1 MQFSTFQQD
10 LNTWQGSSLIFGIV
24 EEDLKN
30 QLQKIDF
37 IIDSKLLQEKIN
49 QKKFKGEKG
58 KILNFDFFDQRLQ
71 TLKIIGLGESK
82 NIKSNDIKNSLA
94 DVVRKSADK
103 EEKISILFPW
113 ELINSP
119 EEIQSF
125 GESARL
131 SAYKDNRF
139 NSKRDDKKVLKEIEF
154 LNLNKFKNINFN
166 ETKYICEGVELARRL
181 VAAPPNSLT
190 PLEMS
195 IQASK
200 IAKDHGLEIKI
211 LEKNECEDLGMGAY
225 LAVAKGSDLEPK
237 FIHLTLKSKSPVKE
251 KIALVGKGL
260 TFDSGGYNLKVG
272 ASQIE
277 MMKYDMGGS
286 AAVLGAAKALGAIKP
301 DGLEIHF
308 IVAACENMINGSAVH
323 PGDVI
328 KASNGKTIEINNTDA
343 EGRLTLADA
352 LTYASNLKPDSII
365 DLATLTGAIVVALGN
380 DVAGFWTN
388 NNMMAKELKTASSQA
403 GEELW
408 QMPLQ
413 KSYKDGLKSHIAD
426 MKNTGPRA
434 GGSITAALFL
444 EEFFDKNIKWAHID
458 IAGTCWTDKNKGVHP
473 SGATG
478 YGVKTLVQWIKIKD
492 EMKNNYSDQTLI
504 DLAFSFHNLSNC

>member
-37 IIDSKLLQEKIN
+37 IIDSKLLLEKIN

-82 NIKSNDIKNSLA
+82 KIKSNDIKNSLA
-94 DVVRKSADK
+94 DVIRKSSDK

-139 NSKRDDKKVLKEIEF
+139 NSKRDDKKGLKEIEF
-154 LNLNKFKNINFN
+154 LNLNKFKNIDFN
-166 ETKYICEGVELARRL
+166 ETEYICEGVELARRL

-388 NNMMAKELKTASSQA
+388 NDMMAMDLKTASSQA

-458 IAGTCWTDKNKGVHP
+458 IAGTCWTDKNKGIHP

-478 YGVKTLVQWIKIKD
+478 YGVKTLVQWIKNKR
-492 EMKNNYSDQTLI
+492 
-504 DLAFSFHNLSNC
+504 

>member
-10 LNTWQGSSLIFGIV
+10 LNTWQGTSLIFGIF
-24 EEDLKN
+24 EEDLQN
-30 QLQKIDF
+30 QLEKIDF
-37 IIDSKLLQEKIN
+37 IIDSNLLLEKIN

-58 KILNFDFFDQRLQ
+58 KVLNFDFLDQKLQ

-82 NIKSNDIKNSLA
+82 TINSNDIKNSLA
-94 DVVRKSADK
+94 DVIRKCTDID
-103 EEKISILFPW
+103 EKISILFPW
-113 ELINSP
+113 ELINSQ
-119 EEIQSF
+119 EEIESF
-125 GESARL
+125 GECARL

-139 NSKRDDKKVLKEIEF
+139 NSKRDNKKVLKEIEF
-154 LNLNKFKNINFN
+154 LNLNKFRNINFN
-166 ETKYICEGVELARRL
+166 ETEYICEGVELARRL

-195 IQASK
+195 EQASR

-211 LEKNECEDLGMGAY
+211 LEKNDCEDLNMGAY

-388 NNMMAKELKTASSQA
+388 DNSMAKDLKEASSQA
-403 GEELW
+403 GEALW

-426 MKNTGPRA
+426 MKNTGPRP

-444 EEFFDKNIKWAHID
+444 EEFFDSNIKWAHID
-458 IAGTCWTDKNKGVHP
+458 IAGTCWTDRSKGINP

-478 YGVKTLVQWIKIKD
+478 YGVKTLVQWIKNKQRD
-492 EMKNNYSDQTLI
+492 NK
-504 DLAFSFHNLSNC
+504 

>member
-37 IIDSKLLQEKIN
+37 IIDSKLLLEKIN

-82 NIKSNDIKNSLA
+82 NINSNDIKNSLA
-94 DVVRKSADK
+94 DVIRKSSDK

-154 LNLNKFKNINFN
+154 LNLNKFKNISFN
-166 ETKYICEGVELARRL
+166 ETEYICEGVELARRL

-388 NNMMAKELKTASSQA
+388 NNMMAKDLKTASSQA

-458 IAGTCWTDKNKGVHP
+458 IAGTCWTDKNKGIHP

-478 YGVKTLVQWIKIKD
+478 YGVKTLVQWIKNKR
-492 EMKNNYSDQTLI
+492 
-504 DLAFSFHNLSNC
+504 

>member
-10 LNTWQGSSLIFGIV
+10 LNTWQGSTLIYGIV

-30 QLQKIDF
+30 QLEEIDF

-82 NIKSNDIKNSLA
+82 NINSNDIKNSLA

-154 LNLNKFKNINFN
+154 LNLNKFKNIDFN
-166 ETKYICEGVELARRL
+166 ETEYICEGVELARRL

-388 NNMMAKELKTASSQA
+388 NNMMAKDLKTASSQA

-458 IAGTCWTDKNKGVHP
+458 IAGTCWTDKNKGIHP

-478 YGVKTLVQWIKIKD
+478 YGVKTLVQWIKNKR
-492 EMKNNYSDQTLI
+492 
-504 DLAFSFHNLSNC
+504 

>member
-1 MQFSTFQQD
+1 MQFSTFQKNLD
-10 LNTWQGSSLIFGIV
+10 EWQGVSLIFGV
-24 EEDLKN
+24 LEEEIES
-30 QLQKIDF
+30 QLETIKFVVDP
-37 IIDSKLLQEKIN
+37 KLLLKKITT
-49 QKKFKGEKG
+49 KKFKGEKG
-58 KILNFDFFDQRLQ
+58 GILNFEFLDQKLEN
-71 TLKIIGLGESK
+71 LIIIGLGKTK
-82 NIKSNDIKNSLA
+82 NLNKGDIKNTLGNLI
-94 DVVRKSADK
+94 RKIVDK
-103 EEKISILFPW
+103 NEKISILLPW
-113 ELINSP
+113 ELNSQLEINHLA
-119 EEIQSF
+119 
-125 GESARL
+125 ESMRL

-139 NSKRDDKKVLKEIEF
+139 NKKKDEKRVLREIEF
-154 LNLNKFKNINFN
+154 LNSNKFENISFE
-166 ETKYICEGVELARRL
+166 ETEKICEGVELARRL

-190 PLEMS
+190 PQAMS
-195 IQASK
+195 IKASQ
-200 IAKDHGLEIKI
+200 IAKDHDLEIKI
-211 LEKNECEDLGMGAY
+211 LDAKECENLGMGAY

-237 FIHLTLKSKSPVKE
+237 FIHLTLKSEGPIKE

-301 DGLEIHF
+301 KGLEIHF

-323 PGDVI
+323 PGDVV

-365 DLATLTGAIVVALGN
+365 DLATLTGAIVIALGN
-380 DVAGFWTN
+380 DVAGFWSN
-388 NNMMAKELKTASSQA
+388 NNDLANDLKTASA
-403 GEELW
+403 EVGEELW

-444 EEFFDKNIKWAHID
+444 EEFFDENIKWAHID
-458 IAGTCWTDKNKGVHP
+458 IAGTCWTDKNNGINP

-478 YGVKTLVQWIKIKD
+478 FGVKTLVQWIKNK
-492 EMKNNYSDQTLI
+492 
-504 DLAFSFHNLSNC
+504 

>member
-10 LNTWQGSSLIFGIV
+10 LNTWQGSTLIFGIV

-30 QLQKIDF
+30 QLKKIDF

-82 NIKSNDIKNSLA
+82 NINSNDIKNSLA
-94 DVVRKSADK
+94 DVIRKSSDK

-113 ELINSP
+113 ELINSQ

-131 SAYKDNRF
+131 STYKDNRF
-139 NSKRDDKKVLKEIEF
+139 NSKRDEKKVLKEIEF
-154 LNLNKFKNINFN
+154 LNLNKFKNINFI
-166 ETKYICEGVELARRL
+166 ETEYICEGVELARRL

-388 NNMMAKELKTASSQA
+388 NNMMAKDLKTASSQA

-458 IAGTCWTDKNKGVHP
+458 IAGTCWTDKNKGIHP

-478 YGVKTLVQWIKIKD
+478 YGVKTLVQWIKNKR
-492 EMKNNYSDQTLI
+492 
-504 DLAFSFHNLSNC
+504 

>member
-37 IIDSKLLQEKIN
+37 IIDSKLLQEKIT

-82 NIKSNDIKNSLA
+82 NINSNDIKNSLA
-94 DVVRKSADK
+94 DVIRKSADK

-154 LNLNKFKNINFN
+154 LNLNKFKNIDFN
-166 ETKYICEGVELARRL
+166 ETEYICEGVELARRL

-388 NNMMAKELKTASSQA
+388 NNMMAKDLKTASSQA

-458 IAGTCWTDKNKGVHP
+458 IAGTCWTDKNKGIHP

-478 YGVKTLVQWIKIKD
+478 YGVKTLVQWIKNKR
-492 EMKNNYSDQTLI
+492 
-504 DLAFSFHNLSNC
+504 

>member
-37 IIDSKLLQEKIN
+37 IIDSKLLLEKIN

-71 TLKIIGLGESK
+71 NLKIIGLGESK
-82 NIKSNDIKNSLA
+82 NINSNDIKNSLA
-94 DVVRKSADK
+94 DVIRKSADK

-154 LNLNKFKNINFN
+154 LNLNKFKNIDFN
-166 ETKYICEGVELARRL
+166 ETEYICEGVELARRL

-388 NNMMAKELKTASSQA
+388 NNMMAKDLKTASSQA

-458 IAGTCWTDKNKGVHP
+458 IAGTCWTDKNKGIHP

-478 YGVKTLVQWIKIKD
+478 YGVKTLVQWIKNKR
-492 EMKNNYSDQTLI
+492 
-504 DLAFSFHNLSNC
+504 

>member
-10 LNTWQGSSLIFGIV
+10 LNTWQGTTLIFGIV

-49 QKKFKGEKG
+49 QKKFRGEKG

-82 NIKSNDIKNSLA
+82 NINSNDIKNSLA
-94 DVVRKSADK
+94 DVIRKSSDK

-113 ELINSP
+113 ELINSQ

-131 SAYKDNRF
+131 SSYKDNRF
-139 NSKRDDKKVLKEIEF
+139 NSKRYDKKVLKEIEF

-166 ETKYICEGVELARRL
+166 ETEYICEGVELARRL

-195 IQASK
+195 RQALK

-301 DGLEIHF
+301 DELEIHF

-388 NNMMAKELKTASSQA
+388 NNMMARDLKTASSQA

-478 YGVKTLVQWIKIKD
+478 YGVKTLVQWIKNKI
-492 EMKNNYSDQTLI
+492 
-504 DLAFSFHNLSNC
+504 

>member
-1 MQFSTFQQD
+1 MQFSTLQQD
-10 LNTWQGSSLIFGIV
+10 LNTWQGSLLIFGIV
-24 EEDLKN
+24 EEDLNN

-37 IIDSKLLQEKIN
+37 IIDSKLLQEKII

-58 KILNFDFFDQRLQ
+58 KVLNFDFFDQRLQ
-71 TLKIIGLGESK
+71 SLKIIGLGESK
-82 NIKSNDIKNSLA
+82 NINSNDIKNSLA
-94 DVVRKSADK
+94 DVIRKSSDK
-103 EEKISILFPW
+103 EEKISILLPW

-139 NSKRDDKKVLKEIEF
+139 NSKRDDQKVLKEIEF
-154 LNLNKFKNINFN
+154 LNLNKFKNIDFN
-166 ETKYICEGVELARRL
+166 ETEYICEGVELARRL
-181 VAAPPNSLT
+181 IAAPPNSLT

-195 IQASK
+195 LEASK

-388 NNMMAKELKTASSQA
+388 NNMMARDLKTASSQA

-458 IAGTCWTDKNKGVHP
+458 IAGTCWTDKNKGIHP

-478 YGVKTLVQWIKIKD
+478 YGVKTLVQWIKNKR
-492 EMKNNYSDQTLI
+492 
-504 DLAFSFHNLSNC
+504 

>member
-10 LNTWQGSSLIFGIV
+10 LNTWQGSTLIFGIV

-30 QLQKIDF
+30 QLEKIDF

-82 NIKSNDIKNSLA
+82 NINSTDIKNSLA
-94 DVVRKSADK
+94 DVIRKSADK

-113 ELINSP
+113 ELINSE

-125 GESARL
+125 VESARL

-154 LNLNKFKNINFN
+154 LNLNKFKNISFN
-166 ETKYICEGVELARRL
+166 ETEYICEGVELARRL

-388 NNMMAKELKTASSQA
+388 NKMMAKDLKIASSQA
-403 GEELW
+403 GEALW

-444 EEFFDKNIKWAHID
+444 EEFFDRNINWAHID
-458 IAGTCWTDKNKGVHP
+458 IAGTCWTDKNKGIHP

-478 YGVKTLVQWIKIKD
+478 YGVKTLVQWIKNKR
-492 EMKNNYSDQTLI
+492 
-504 DLAFSFHNLSNC
+504 

>member
-10 LNTWQGSSLIFGIV
+10 LNTWQGSTLIFGIV

-82 NIKSNDIKNSLA
+82 NINSNDIKNSLA
-94 DVVRKSADK
+94 DVIRKSSDK

-131 SAYKDNRF
+131 SAFKDNRF
-139 NSKRDDKKVLKEIEF
+139 NNKRDDKKVLKEIEF

-166 ETKYICEGVELARRL
+166 ETEYICEGVELARRL

-388 NNMMAKELKTASSQA
+388 NNMMAKDLKTASSQA

-408 QMPLQ
+408 QVPLQ

-458 IAGTCWTDKNKGVHP
+458 IAGTCWTDKNKGIHP

-478 YGVKTLVQWIKIKD
+478 YGVKTLVQWIKNKR
-492 EMKNNYSDQTLI
+492 
-504 DLAFSFHNLSNC
+504 

>member
-1 MQFSTFQQD
+1 MQLSTFQQD
-10 LNTWQGSSLIFGIV
+10 LNTWQGPTLIFGIF
-24 EEDLKN
+24 EDDIKN
-30 QLQKIDF
+30 QLEKIDF
-37 IIDSKLLQEKIN
+37 IIDANLLVEKIN
-49 QKKFKGEKG
+49 QKKFNGEKG
-58 KILNFDFFDQRLQ
+58 KVLKFDFFDHKLQ
-71 TLKIIGLGESK
+71 TLTLIGLGERK
-82 NIKSNDIKNSLA
+82 NINSNEIKNSLA
-94 DVVRKSADK
+94 EIIRKSSDK
-103 EEKISILFPW
+103 EEKISILLPW
-113 ELINSP
+113 ELINS
-119 EEIQSF
+119 EDEIKSF
-125 GESARL
+125 AGSGRL

-139 NSKRDDKKVLKEIEF
+139 NSKRDDEKVLKEIEF
-154 LNLNKFKNINFN
+154 LNLNKFKNISFS
-166 ETKYICEGVELARRL
+166 ETEYLCEGVELARRL

-190 PLEMS
+190 PLEMAR
-195 IQASK
+195 QASK
-200 IAKDHGLEIKI
+200 IAKEHDLEIRI
-211 LEKNECEDLGMGAY
+211 LERNECEDLGMGAY
-225 LAVAKGSDLEPK
+225 LAVAQGSDLEPK
-237 FIHLTLKSKSPVKE
+237 FIHLTLKSKSPAKE

-388 NNMMAKELKTASSQA
+388 NNIMAKDLKKASSQV

-444 EEFFDKNIKWAHID
+444 EEFFDSNIKWAHID
-458 IAGTCWTDKNKGVHP
+458 IAGTCWTDKNKGINP

-478 YGVKTLVQWIKIKD
+478 YGVKTLVQWIKNKEQD
-492 EMKNNYSDQTLI
+492 KK
-504 DLAFSFHNLSNC
+504 

>member
-1 MQFSTFQQD
+1 MQFSTFQQN
-10 LNTWQGSSLIFGIV
+10 LNTWQGSNLIFGIV
-24 EEDLKN
+24 EENLKN
-30 QLQKIDF
+30 QLEDIDF
-37 IIDSKLLQEKIN
+37 IVDSKLLLEKLN
-49 QKKFKGEKG
+49 KKNFKGEKG
-58 KILNFDFFDQRLQ
+58 KVLKFDFFDNKLQ
-71 TLKIIGLGESK
+71 TLRIVGLGKTK
-82 NIKSNDIKNSLA
+82 NIKINDIKNSLA
-94 DVVRKSADK
+94 DIVRKSSD
-103 EEKISILFPW
+103 EDEKISFLMPW
-113 ELINSP
+113 ELIESI
-119 EEIQSF
+119 EEIKSF
-125 GESARL
+125 GEAARL

-154 LNLNKFKNINFN
+154 LNLIKFENISFN
-166 ETKYICEGVELARRL
+166 ETEYICEGVELARSL

-195 IQASK
+195 KQALK
-200 IAKDHGLEIKI
+200 IAKDHDLEIKI
-211 LEKNECEDLGMGAY
+211 LEKKECEDLGMGAY

-237 FIHLTLKSKSPVKE
+237 FIHLTLNSKSPIKE

-301 DGLEIHF
+301 EGLEIHF

-352 LTYASNLKPDSII
+352 LSYASNLKPNSII

-388 NNMMAKELKTASSQA
+388 NDEMAKELKTASCQA

-444 EEFFDKNIKWAHID
+444 EEFFDNDIKWAHID
-458 IAGTCWTDKNKGVHP
+458 IAGTCWTDKNKGINP

-478 YGVKTLVQWIKIKD
+478 YGVKTLVQWIRNKQLNI
-492 EMKNNYSDQTLI
+492 
-504 DLAFSFHNLSNC
+504 

>member
-37 IIDSKLLQEKIN
+37 IIDSKLLLEKIN

-71 TLKIIGLGESK
+71 NLKIIGLGESK
-82 NIKSNDIKNSLA
+82 NINSNDIKNSLA
-94 DVVRKSADK
+94 DVIRKSADK

-154 LNLNKFKNINFN
+154 LNLNKFKNIDFN
-166 ETKYICEGVELARRL
+166 ETEYICEGVELARRL

-388 NNMMAKELKTASSQA
+388 NNMMAKDLKTASSQA

-458 IAGTCWTDKNKGVHP
+458 IAGTCWTDKNKGIHP

-478 YGVKTLVQWIKIKD
+478 YGVKTLVQWIKNKI
-492 EMKNNYSDQTLI
+492 
-504 DLAFSFHNLSNC
+504 

>member
-82 NIKSNDIKNSLA
+82 NINSNDIKNSLA
-94 DVVRKSADK
+94 DVIRKSSDK

-166 ETKYICEGVELARRL
+166 ETEYICEGVELARRL

-388 NNMMAKELKTASSQA
+388 NNMMARDLKTASSQA

-458 IAGTCWTDKNKGVHP
+458 IAGTCWTDKNKGIHP

-478 YGVKTLVQWIKIKD
+478 YGVKTLVQWIKNKR
-492 EMKNNYSDQTLI
+492 
-504 DLAFSFHNLSNC
+504 

>member
-37 IIDSKLLQEKIN
+37 IIDSKLLLEKIN

-71 TLKIIGLGESK
+71 NLKIIGLGESK
-82 NIKSNDIKNSLA
+82 NINSNDIKNSLA
-94 DVVRKSADK
+94 DVIRKSSDK

-166 ETKYICEGVELARRL
+166 ETEYICEGVELARRL

-388 NNMMAKELKTASSQA
+388 NNMMAKDLKTASSQA

-458 IAGTCWTDKNKGVHP
+458 IAGTCWTDKNKGIHP

-478 YGVKTLVQWIKIKD
+478 YGVKTLVQWIKNKR
-492 EMKNNYSDQTLI
+492 
-504 DLAFSFHNLSNC
+504 

>member
-37 IIDSKLLQEKIN
+37 IIDSKLLLEKIN

-58 KILNFDFFDQRLQ
+58 KILNYDFFDQRLQ
-71 TLKIIGLGESK
+71 NLKIIGLGESK
-82 NIKSNDIKNSLA
+82 NINSNDIKNSLA
-94 DVVRKSADK
+94 DVIRKSSDK

-113 ELINSP
+113 ELINSQ

-166 ETKYICEGVELARRL
+166 ETEYICEGVELARRL

-388 NNMMAKELKTASSQA
+388 NNMMAKDLKTASSQA

-458 IAGTCWTDKNKGVHP
+458 IAGTCWTDKNKGIHP

-478 YGVKTLVQWIKIKD
+478 YGVKTLVQWIKNKR
-492 EMKNNYSDQTLI
+492 
-504 DLAFSFHNLSNC
+504 